1 MEEDAIRELVKRL
14 GRPHPSGGTVI
25 ERAAILSQGADFN
38 AVVEWIVAHDGRAEA
53 AAPAAAPSGLYGS
66 RLSNS
71 AGAEPRNALR
81 FVLPAG
87 ALA

>member
-1 MEEDAIRELVKRL
+1 MEDEEIRALVTRL

-38 AVVEWIVAHDGRAEA
+38 EVVEWIVAHHGEPEA
-53 AAPAAAPSGLYGS
+53 AKTAAAPSGLYGS

-71 AGAEPRNALR
+71 ANAEPRNAPR

-87 ALA
+87 ALG